1 MVRGLAITWSTMACV
16 LLNMMMGCGCG
27 DACSCSKRSLVRRS
41 PVFGIIMFNN
51 TQAMVDQVIANP
63 LTMIASDGV
72 PGHPRNT
79 GTFGRIFAQ
88 YVRERRSLALM
99 DAVRKMSYMPAI
111 RLERSTPEARKKGR
125 VQVGADADLVI
136 LDPETFRDQS
146 TFEKP

>member
-1 MVRGLAITWSTMACV
+1 
-16 LLNMMMGCGCG
+16 
-27 DACSCSKRSLVRRS
+27 
-41 PVFGIIMFNN
+41 
-51 TQAMVDQVIANP
+51 
-63 LTMIASDGV
+63 MIASDGV

-146 TFEKP
+146 TFEKPAVPSTGVRYLLVNGTLVIDGGAIVPGVAPGGALIGPSAQ

>member
-1 MVRGLAITWSTMACV
+1 
-16 LLNMMMGCGCG
+16 
-27 DACSCSKRSLVRRS
+27 
-41 PVFGIIMFNN
+41 MFNN

-146 TFEKP
+146 TFEKPAVPSTGVRYLLVNGTLVIDGGAIVPGVAPGGALIGPSAQ

>member
-1 MVRGLAITWSTMACV
+1 
-16 LLNMMMGCGCG
+16 
-27 DACSCSKRSLVRRS
+27 
-41 PVFGIIMFNN
+41 
-51 TQAMVDQVIANP
+51 
-63 LTMIASDGV
+63 MIASDGV

-146 TFEKP
+146 TFEKPAVPSTGVRYLLVNGTLVIDGGAIVPGIAPGRALVGPSHNESSPPR